1 MLRLA
6 IDEDFNNHILRGV
19 QFILPGLDALR
30 VQDAH
35 LPQKDDPDV
44 LEWAAREER
53 VLLTQDVNTMT
64 KHAYNRIRVGHPT
77 PGVFVVPQELAI
89 SIAIEDIVLLVQT
102 SLPGEWQNQV
112 CFLPLK

>member
-19 QFILPGLDALR
+19 QLLLPGLDALR

-44 LEWAAREER
+44 LEWAASEGR
-53 VLLTQDVNTMT
+53 VLFTQDANTMT
-64 KHAYNRIRVGHPT
+64 AHAYARIKAGLYT
-77 PGVFVVPQELAI
+77 PGVFVIPQGTVISEAI
-89 SIAIEDIVLLVQT
+89 NDMLLVVQT
-102 SLPGEWQNQV
+102 SYEGEWEGQV
-112 CFLPLK
+112 VFLPLR